1 VSSAARSDFWSR
13 KQAALVVA
21 HPGHELRLHHWL
33 ELTQPVVFVLTDG
46 SGHTGQSR
54 LASTTGVLAAAAARP
69 GSIYGR
75 FTDAGLYTLMREGN
89 PAPFVGLARELAA
102 ALSSLEV
109 GIVAGDALEGF
120 NPSHDLCRYII
131 NVAVSLMQQD
141 TQRAPENYDFLLDGD
156 PGSRPQGA
164 GGAVLVEL
172 DDAALQRK
180 LAAAAGYPELK
191 AETAA
196 ALERFGVGAFRTEC
210 LRPVLDLRE
219 GLDRLEIQ
227 PPAYERFGEMRV
239 RDGYYDHVIR
249 YRETVQPLVRALWS
263 ESGVPKARTK
273 RPAIL

>member
-1 VSSAARSDFWSR
+1 MQV
-13 KQAALVVA
+13 ALIVA
-21 HPGHELRLHHWL
+21 HPGHELRVHRWL
-33 ELTQPVVFVLTDG
+33 ELTHPVVFVLTDG

-54 LASTTGVLAAAAARP
+54 VASTTGVLAAAGARP

-75 FTDAGLYTLMREGN
+75 FTDPGLSTLMRDGN
-89 PAPFVGLARELAA
+89 PAPFVALTRELAA
-102 ALSSLEV
+102 ALSALEV

-120 NPSHDLCRYII
+120 NPSHDLCRYLI

-141 TQRAPENYDFLLDGD
+141 TGRAPENYDFLLDGD
-156 PGSRPQGA
+156 PGSRPKNT

-196 ALERFGVGAFRTEC
+196 ALERFGAGAFRTEC

-219 GLDRLEIQ
+219 GIDRLEIQ

-239 RDGYYDHVIR
+239 RDGYYGHVIR

-263 ESGVPKARTK
+263 EAGLPIVRTE
-273 RPAIL
+273 RPAIP